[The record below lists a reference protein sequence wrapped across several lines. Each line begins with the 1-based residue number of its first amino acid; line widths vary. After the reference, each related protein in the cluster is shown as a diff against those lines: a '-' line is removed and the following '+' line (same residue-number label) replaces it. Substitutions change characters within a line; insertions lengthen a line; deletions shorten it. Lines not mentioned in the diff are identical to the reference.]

1 MMTRPVALARAVIV
15 TGSLWGAGAAAVVG
29 LFTAFGASSTIEL
42 GTGESRVQLV
52 WLGAHAFVA
61 CVASL
66 LGVTLG
72 ASALTRRGLSS
83 PRAAIALIG
92 GSTLMLALVVC
103 GALLRGLETNAST
116 VLAMAVG
123 AAIGTAGATF
133 FVAQSGEPES
143 SLPYNR
149 RASRSTRSWSA
160 R

>member
-1 MMTRPVALARAVIV
+1 MTRPVALARSVIV
-15 TGSLWGAGAAAVVG
+15 TGALWGAGAALVVG

-42 GTGESRVQLV
+42 STGESRVQLV

-66 LGVTLG
+66 LGVALG

-92 GSTLMLALVVC
+92 GSTLIAALGVC
-103 GALLRGLETNAST
+103 GALLQALEVSAST
-116 VLAMAVG
+116 VLAMAAG

-133 FVAQSGEPES
+133 FVAQSAES
-143 SLPYNR
+143 EARLPYHR
-149 RASRSTRSWSA
+149 RSERASRSWSA